1 MSPSPKGRKLKKQIH
16 SINYKNMNILYVN
29 QPLNNRGDESAHRA
43 LIRRLLDA
51 FPNIHV
57 KQIDVGVK
65 RATVEEFNV
74 HLPNMEY
81 EILSP
86 GKGYKKI
93 MVAAF
98 RYHIPWIIQFHPTLR
113 ALANRIKDS
122 DIVLCSPGGI
132 SMGGFHNWYHV
143 ALLKMAKYYHK
154 PIAYFGRSI
163 GPFVGDSPDEK
174 LFNRWSYELLHYF
187 GFLSLRDSISL
198 KIAQDDGLN
207 NAILTTDSAFL
218 ETPRVAIPEEIRDL
232 LEGKKYMVFVPNQL
246 TWHYKYRSVNQD
258 MIDSFYYG
266 IMDYILEK
274 DPTIHIVML
283 PQTYSSRI
291 NDANYFVSLSERYKT
306 TGHVHPLSEKYGSD
320 IQQTI
325 ISNAEYV
332 IGSRYHSIVF
342 AINNDR
348 PFVSLSYEH
357 KMSGLLQV
365 LDASEYMVDITD
377 VFGSKEDVE
386 KALSLVKE
394 RINIIGREP
403 HNHELCKRSKF
414 IAENGFEFFKSYCDS
429 IIA

>member
-1 MSPSPKGRKLKKQIH
+1 MK
-16 SINYKNMNILYVN
+16 ILYVN

-43 LIRRLLDA
+43 LIRRLLGS
-51 FPNIHV
+51 FPDLYV

-98 RYHIPWIIQFHPTLR
+98 RYHIPWIINFHPTLR
-113 ALANRIKDS
+113 VLAERIKES
-122 DIVLCSPGGI
+122 DMVLCSPGGI

-143 ALLKMAKYYHK
+143 ALLKMAKYYQK

-163 GPFVGDSPDEK
+163 GPFVGDSADEK
-174 LFNRWSYELLHYF
+174 LFNRWSFELLHYF
-187 GFLSLRDSISL
+187 GYLSLRDSISL
-198 KIAQDDGLN
+198 KIAQDDGLE

-218 ETPRVAIPEEIRDL
+218 ETPRVSIPDEIKEL
-232 LEGKKYMVFVPNQL
+232 IEGKKYMVFVPNQL
-246 TWHYKYRSVNQD
+246 TWHYKYNSVNQD
-258 MIDSFYYG
+258 LIDDFYYG
-266 IMDYILEK
+266 IMDYILER
-274 DPTIHIVML
+274 DSSIHIVML
-283 PQTYSSRI
+283 PQTYGSRI

-306 TGHVHPLSEKYGSD
+306 MGRVHPLGESYGSD
-320 IQQTI
+320 LQQTI

-357 KMSGLLQV
+357 KMSGLLQI
-365 LDASEYMVDITD
+365 LDASKYMVDITD
-377 VFGSKEDVE
+377 VFGGKEDVE
-386 KALSLVKE
+386 KAISLVKE
-394 RINIIGREP
+394 IIERFGEEP
-403 HNHELCKRSKF
+403 LNHEICKRAKS
-414 IAENGFEFFKSYCDS
+414 IAEDGFKRFKIYCDS
-429 IIA
+429 IK

>member
-1 MSPSPKGRKLKKQIH
+1 
-16 SINYKNMNILYVN
+16 MNILYVN

-43 LIRRLLDA
+43 LIRRLLDG
-51 FPNIHV
+51 FPDLHI

-74 HLPNMEY
+74 HSPNMEY
-81 EILSP
+81 EILPP

-98 RYHIPWIIQFHPTLR
+98 RYHIPWIINFHPTLR
-113 ALANRIKDS
+113 ALAKRIKDS
-122 DIVLCSPGGI
+122 DMVLCSPGGI

-143 ALLKMAKYYHK
+143 VLLKMAKYFHK

-163 GPFVGDSPDEK
+163 GPFVGDSADEK

-198 KIAQDDGLN
+198 KIAQDDGLD

-218 ETPRVAIPEEIRDL
+218 ETPRVSIPDEIRDL
-232 LEGKKYMVFVPNQL
+232 LDGKKYMVFVPNQL
-246 TWHYKYRSVNQD
+246 TWHYKYRSVNQSL
-258 MIDSFYYG
+258 IDGFYYG
-266 IMDYILEK
+266 IIDYILEK
-274 DPTIHIVML
+274 DPSIHIVML

-291 NDANYFVSLSERYKT
+291 NDAKYFVSLSERYKT
-306 TGHVHPLSEKYGSD
+306 TNRIHPLEERYGSD
-320 IQQTI
+320 LQQTI
-325 ISNAEYV
+325 ISNAEYI

-357 KMSGLLQV
+357 KMSGLLQI
-365 LDASEYMVDITD
+365 LDASKYMVDITD
-377 VFGSKEDVE
+377 IFSSKEDVE
-386 KALSLVKE
+386 EAVTMVKGK
-394 RINIIGREP
+394 IDMIREEP
-403 HNHELCKRSKF
+403 QNHEICNCSKS
-414 IAENGFEFFKSYCDS
+414 IAENGFKRFKSFCD
-429 IIA
+429 IVLA